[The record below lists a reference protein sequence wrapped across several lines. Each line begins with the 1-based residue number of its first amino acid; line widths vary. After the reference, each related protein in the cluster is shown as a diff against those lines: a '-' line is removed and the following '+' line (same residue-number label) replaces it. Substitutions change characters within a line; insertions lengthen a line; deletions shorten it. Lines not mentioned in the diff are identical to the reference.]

1 VAVNNDTL
9 QLLLDKNPGLL
20 SILFTGVLLPLGIL
34 WLTNRHNRKQKE
46 SEKSLDIKY
55 NSKEDLRHQKRMIY
69 ASLSKILF
77 DLQQLHTSLSDTAT
91 DSDSIINAIKRFEV
105 SISKYHG
112 DISNNMLYLSSPVI
126 NLIYQFY
133 SQINELKIELRELS
147 LLKETDMARISVFYY
162 SQDMADTLIEVQ
174 EVFVRERID
183 FKVQFDKAEQG
194 MMKKSFGP
202 LPAGAVKEKYEQ
214 IKQTLSLS

>member
-1 VAVNNDTL
+1 MNNDTL
-9 QLLLDKNPGLL
+9 QLLLDKNPGIL

-77 DLQQLHTSLSDTAT
+77 DLQQLHTSLSGSAI
-91 DSDSIINAIKRFEV
+91 DSDYLIDSVKRFEGSV
-105 SISKYHG
+105 SKYHG